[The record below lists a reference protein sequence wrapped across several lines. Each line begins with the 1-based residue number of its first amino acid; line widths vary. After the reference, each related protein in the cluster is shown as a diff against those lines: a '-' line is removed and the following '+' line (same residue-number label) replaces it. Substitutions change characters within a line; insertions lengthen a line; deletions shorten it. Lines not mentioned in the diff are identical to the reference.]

1 MHDYDILSCSYH
13 LKQISEQ
20 GFTLLK
26 KVVDTETVQQLL
38 TLIQKYNLEFPKPQS
53 AVIPYLN
60 RGHEVIY
67 NLQNKDVYFIKTN
80 FNHSLL
86 RAILMG
92 ALNDTWYKQIPQD
105 KPNYI
110 LRSMLARSGG
120 PEALPLH
127 IDSFI
132 PGHGSYPWS
141 LQASFVLEDQF
152 PENGCTVVVPGSHLL
167 NRYADQKT
175 DIINAIPII
184 SKAGDILIWDSRL
197 FHGTTGNASGKSR
210 WAFISTYGRWWLKQN
225 FDMPRS
231 LPQEIFQQLTDEEKS
246 VLGFCS
252 SPPKD
257 EFERI
262 DIKGGYELLLAGQG
276 LISEFLSF

>member
-1 MHDYDILSCSYH
+1 MEEH
-13 LKQISEQ
+13 LKNLKEQ

-26 KVVDTETVQQLL
+26 QVVDTEIVQKLL
-38 TLIQKYNLEFPKPQS
+38 SLIKKYNLESPKPQS
-53 AVIPYLN
+53 KVIPYLN

-67 NLQNKDVYFIKTN
+67 NLQNKDIYFIKAN
-80 FNHSLL
+80 FNHPLLRSLL
-86 RAILMG
+86 MAM
-92 ALNDTWYKQIPQD
+92 LNDTWYKQIPQD
-105 KPNYI
+105 RPNYI

-132 PGHGSYPWS
+132 PGHGAFAWS

-152 PENGCTVVVPGSHLL
+152 PENGCTVVVPRSHLF
-167 NRYADQKT
+167 NRYADQNAKT
-175 DIINAIPII
+175 IPIA
-184 SKAGDILIWDSRL
+184 SQAGDILLWDSRL
-197 FHGTTGNASGKSR
+197 WHGTTGNQSQKSR

-231 LPQEIFQQLTDEEKS
+231 LPQDIFQQLTDEEKS

-262 DIKGGYELLLAGQG
+262 DIKGGYELLEN
-276 LISEFLSF
+276 ISPA